1 MRKYVESP
9 QCKFSD
15 KISEFVE
22 FINKQSLHA
31 NEYQN
36 KEKSDK

>member
-1 MRKYVESP
+1 MDKCRFVE
-9 QCKFSD
+9 

-22 FINKQSLHA
+22 FINKQSLQA

-36 KEKSDK
+36 KEKMDK